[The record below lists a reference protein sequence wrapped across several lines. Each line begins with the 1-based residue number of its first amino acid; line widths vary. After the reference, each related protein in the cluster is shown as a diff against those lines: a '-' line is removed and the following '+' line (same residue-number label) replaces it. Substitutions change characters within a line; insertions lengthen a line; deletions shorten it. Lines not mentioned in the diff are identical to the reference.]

1 MVAMNL
7 GVVAL
12 PAIELRNL
20 VVGPLRVLL
29 HFVGVLRKDLTSA
42 VVNEPAGGADV
53 AACEVPPLSLT
64 HKRYAPCTRPE
75 ASGESSKPP
84 TTHTHMRARTHIHT
98 NTHTRAR
105 ARTGTHTHTHLH
117 PAVCARVHRQMFR
130 VSAGPSASC
139 TAAALHYGR
148 APGGS

>member
-20 VVGPLRVLL
+20 VLGPLRVLL

-42 VVNEPAGGADV
+42 LVNEPAGGADV
-53 AACEVPPLSLT
+53 VACEVPPLSLT
-64 HKRYAPCTRPE
+64 HKRCAPCTRLE

-84 TTHTHMRARTHIHT
+84 TTHTHTHAR
-98 NTHTRAR
+98 TRAR
-105 ARTGTHTHTHLH
+105 ARAHARTHAQTH

-130 VSAGPSASC
+130 VSAGRSAPR
-139 TAAALHYGR
+139 TAAALQYGR